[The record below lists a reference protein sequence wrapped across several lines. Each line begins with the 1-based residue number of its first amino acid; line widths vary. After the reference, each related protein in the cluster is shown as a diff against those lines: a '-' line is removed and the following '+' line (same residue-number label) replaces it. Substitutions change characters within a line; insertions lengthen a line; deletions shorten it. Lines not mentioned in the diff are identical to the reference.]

1 MKLFIFFLFLLF
13 FSSCVYAA
21 KFGVVDVQAVL
32 RNSKPALNARSK
44 LERKAKK
51 LDRLIK
57 SKRKDLESKMMK
69 VKKMQDEFNQKS
81 AIWRK
86 KKRDEKR
93 KEVLSLQRE
102 LLRKRD
108 ELRVF
113 FGEKK
118 RDLQREK
125 RRLLGQIVRTIR
137 TISSKIAKEKN
148 FDLVIDGST
157 LVLYRNNSIDLTNKV
172 IQRYESLKK

>member
-1 MKLFIFFLFLLF
+1 MKLFIFFLFLLL
-13 FSSCVYAA
+13 FSSSVYAA
-21 KFGVVDVQAVL
+21 KFGVVDVQTVL
-32 RNSKPALNARSK
+32 RNSKPALNARRK
-44 LERKAKK
+44 LESKAKK

-57 SKRKDLESKMMK
+57 SKRKELEKKMMS
-69 VKKMQDEFNQKS
+69 VKKMQDEFNQKA

-108 ELRVF
+108 ELRVY

-118 RDLQREK
+118 RDLEREK
-125 RRLLGQIVRTIR
+125 RRVLGQIVRTIR
-137 TISSKIAKEKN
+137 RISSKVAKEKN

-157 LVLYRNNSIDLTNKV
+157 LVLYRNKSIDLTNKV
-172 IQRYESLKK
+172 IQSYESLK